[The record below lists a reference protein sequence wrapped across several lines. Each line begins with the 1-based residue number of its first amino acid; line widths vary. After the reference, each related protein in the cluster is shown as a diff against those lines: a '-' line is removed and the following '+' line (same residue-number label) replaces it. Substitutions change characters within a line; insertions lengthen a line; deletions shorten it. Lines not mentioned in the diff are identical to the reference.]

1 MQNGGMVR
9 GTLQFYV
16 VFFFFLMKNSEIVLV
31 PVGLSSE
38 QIIASVYLEYQ
49 ECKYTKKKTQKTVR

>member
-1 MQNGGMVR
+1 MR

>member
-1 MQNGGMVR
+1 MR

-16 VFFFFLMKNSEIVLV
+16 VFFFLMKNSEIVLV

-38 QIIASVYLEYQ
+38 QILASVYLEYQ
-49 ECKYTKKKTQKTVR
+49 ECKYTKKKKTNQKTVR

>member
-1 MQNGGMVR
+1 MR

-16 VFFFFLMKNSEIVLV
+16 VFFFLMKNSEIVLV

-38 QIIASVYLEYQ
+38 QILASVYLEYQ
-49 ECKYTKKKTQKTVR
+49 ECKYTKKKTTKKQYGSIFLK